1 MLTMKVELKCQH
13 ITSLNNLYIRVI
25 YLKFVKSFF
34 LFLCQF
40 FLRFQFV
47 CGLHNDI
54 QIRNNE
60 WFLEFIYMYT
70 GFYQCS
76 LLNVT
81 VLKTSVGN
89 RHLTLPFISNL
100 SSLTA
105 MSKSSALLG
114 KLSSGPLCNIKNIK
128 FKHS

>member
-1 MLTMKVELKCQH
+1 
-13 ITSLNNLYIRVI
+13 
-25 YLKFVKSFF
+25 
-34 LFLCQF
+34 
-40 FLRFQFV
+40 
-47 CGLHNDI
+47 
-54 QIRNNE
+54 
-60 WFLEFIYMYT
+60 MYT

-114 KLSSGPLCNIKNIK
+114 KLSSGPLCNIKNILNYK
-128 FKHS
+128 INLIHIIFYHMQQYTLYIHVNNVLSVSHFVVVVNTNLV